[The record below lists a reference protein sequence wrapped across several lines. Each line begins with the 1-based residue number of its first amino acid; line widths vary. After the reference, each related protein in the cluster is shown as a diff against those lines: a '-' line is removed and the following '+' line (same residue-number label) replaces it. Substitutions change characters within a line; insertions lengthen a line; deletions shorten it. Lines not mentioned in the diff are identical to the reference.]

1 MGEGFFDASQDQLEM
16 ESQYESQRKGAEMEI
31 KRLTKEMQEKEAEF
45 NKLQNEL
52 NKARGTH
59 MSGFSLQNS
68 VGSHSQMDVESVKN
82 QLESVNTQL
91 DNERN

>member
-1 MGEGFFDASQDQLEM
+1 VGEGFFDASQDQLEM